1 MTDGWYDEVSA
12 DTPLMQGDVIIA
24 CPVLRWKAAISV
36 SDASKVNEVLQTSV
50 EAVAAD
56 VVVMTQAC
64 DLEQQRVQNVL
75 LCPATELSKYKE
87 RWEARFHEEKGRS
100 PGKNDWPTFFTRVK
114 DGFKWNLSVLNSG
127 RGSTMSTDHRIVD
140 FHDVYTVPRSFV
152 ETILHERKASRL
164 RLRPPYREHLS
175 QAFARYFMRVG
186 LPTPVAQP

>member
-1 MTDGWYDEVSA
+1 MTDGWYDEASA
-12 DTPLMQGDVIIA
+12 DTPLMQGDIIVD
-24 CPVLRWKAAISV
+24 CPVLRWKDTVSI
-36 SDASKVNEVLQTSV
+36 SDASKAHEVLEASV
-50 EAVAAD
+50 EAVKAD

-64 DLEQQRVQNVL
+64 DLEQGRVQNVL
-75 LCPATELSKYKE
+75 LCPATELFKYKE
-87 RWEARFHEEKGRS
+87 KWEGRFKEEKGRL

-127 RGSTMSTDHRIVD
+127 RSSTLSTEHRIVD

-152 ETILHERKASRL
+152 ETILRERTVPRL

>member
-1 MTDGWYDEVSA
+1 MTDGWYDEVGAES
-12 DTPLMQGDVIIA
+12 PLMQGDIIVA
-24 CPVLRWKAAISV
+24 CPVLRWKDDVSV
-36 SDASKVNEVLQTSV
+36 SAGSKIEEVLEASV

-64 DLEQQRVQNVL
+64 DLEQRRVQNVL
-75 LCPATELSKYKE
+75 LCPATEMSKYKD
-87 RWEARFHEEKGRS
+87 RWEARFKEDKGRS
-100 PGKNDWPTFFTRVK
+100 PGKNDWPSFFTRVK
-114 DGFKWNLSVLNSG
+114 DGFKWNLAVVNSG
-127 RGSTMSTDHRIVD
+127 RGSTLATEHRIVD

-152 ETILHERKASRL
+152 ETILRERKSPRL